1 MDYITSVKNEKIKE
15 IKRLS
20 TVKGRRHQHLYLIEG
35 EHLVNEALKS
45 QVNIKELLVTENF
58 INHDEHH
65 IIKQLYNQTTQ
76 ISDNVAQHLSALVT
90 PPGIFAV
97 IAQPTTPTT
106 INYQGKWLVLDQV
119 QDPGNVGT
127 MIRTADAAGYQGVVL
142 STDSADIY
150 APKVQRAMQGSQFH
164 LQLLRADLEQVIPA
178 FQKQKLPVYGTLVDD
193 QALNYR
199 QLTAPEEFA
208 LIMGNEAHG
217 MQAELIP
224 LVNKNLYI
232 PLVGQAESLNV
243 AIAAGILMFSL

>member
-15 IKRLS
+15 IKKLS

-76 ISDNVAQHLSALVT
+76 ISDNVAQ
-90 PPGIFAV
+90 
-97 IAQPTTPTT
+97 
-106 INYQGKWLVLDQV
+106 
-119 QDPGNVGT
+119 
-127 MIRTADAAGYQGVVL
+127 
-142 STDSADIY
+142 
-150 APKVQRAMQGSQFH
+150 
-164 LQLLRADLEQVIPA
+164 VIPA

-224 LVNKNLYI
+224 LVDKNLYI